1 MIKGKPLQT
10 NLLKGME
17 SHLGVK
23 QPGDNFKGNEQPDR
37 EQVNKSNGKTVF
49 EMIDLES
56 VRPPP
61 FLPNKWKEV
70 NEIEKIRVPIPPFL
84 FLCLIV
90 FPSHPP
96 LPPKHPFHPRELL
109 NRVRS

>member
-61 FLPNKWKEV
+61 
-70 NEIEKIRVPIPPFL
+70 
-84 FLCLIV
+84 
-90 FPSHPP
+90 
-96 LPPKHPFHPRELL
+96 PR
-109 NRVRS
+109 